1 MQPKGVAYSYQ
12 YRFNVD
18 AQTLGFMAA
27 VTIITAMIFGLLPT
41 LQLSESNLQGTI
53 DETGRGQGG
62 GVRRHR
68 IRNALVVAEVAM
80 TFALLICAGLCM
92 KGFERAKRIDLGFEP
107 KNLLCAQLNL
117 VPNGYSAER
126 GKVFDR
132 QLRERLAALPGVT
145 DVGLSTS
152 LPLGVGN
159 IFTAVV
165 DVEGYTPTASED
177 LNVSFNMISPGYFS
191 AMRIP
196 VLEGRDFSEQD
207 DASRQNVVIVD
218 ETMARRFWPGLDPIG
233 RHFRMA
239 VGIAPKDT
247 FTVVGVAKTG
257 KYRSLSE
264 PPTPFL
270 YLAYQQRP
278 IASLFMGVVI
288 RVRGNPEQL
297 APFLRDEI
305 HSLDA
310 FVEPLGIQSVE
321 EYIQPA
327 FAQANA
333 AAKFL
338 IVLGATSL
346 MLASLGLYSVMSY
359 AVSRRSHEIGVRV
372 ALGAQRWNVSKMI
385 LVQGAILTLIGSA
398 LGFSASLFLA
408 RLLSSFLYGV
418 SATDV
423 MTYAGVALIVSFV
436 ALTASYIPARR
447 AMRVDPMVALR
458 HE

>member
-1 MQPKGVAYSYQ
+1 MFFLCGSHPSGGQAEFLPSLRILFAVSVGVLLIVAVNVANLLFARGASREKEIAIRLAIGARRVQLLRQLLTESLLLGGLGGALGVLIARWTSPLFPLFMQPKGVAYSYQ

-196 VLEGRDFSEQD
+196 VLEG
-207 DASRQNVVIVD
+207 
-218 ETMARRFWPGLDPIG
+218 
-233 RHFRMA
+233 
-239 VGIAPKDT
+239 
-247 FTVVGVAKTG
+247 
-257 KYRSLSE
+257 
-264 PPTPFL
+264 
-270 YLAYQQRP
+270 
-278 IASLFMGVVI
+278 
-288 RVRGNPEQL
+288 
-297 APFLRDEI
+297 
-305 HSLDA
+305 
-310 FVEPLGIQSVE
+310 
-321 EYIQPA
+321 
-327 FAQANA
+327 
-333 AAKFL
+333 
-338 IVLGATSL
+338 
-346 MLASLGLYSVMSY
+346 
-359 AVSRRSHEIGVRV
+359 
-372 ALGAQRWNVSKMI
+372 
-385 LVQGAILTLIGSA
+385 
-398 LGFSASLFLA
+398 
-408 RLLSSFLYGV
+408 
-418 SATDV
+418 
-423 MTYAGVALIVSFV
+423 
-436 ALTASYIPARR
+436 
-447 AMRVDPMVALR
+447 
-458 HE
+458 

>member
-1 MQPKGVAYSYQ
+1 
-12 YRFNVD
+12 
-18 AQTLGFMAA
+18 
-27 VTIITAMIFGLLPT
+27 
-41 LQLSESNLQGTI
+41 
-53 DETGRGQGG
+53 
-62 GVRRHR
+62 
-68 IRNALVVAEVAM
+68 
-80 TFALLICAGLCM
+80 M

-398 LGFSASLFLA
+398 LGFSASLFLT